1 MIKIN
6 RTILDLG
13 KMLETLNYDKTLE
26 IYNTLLESHD
36 EFMSTK
42 VEYELSFNTTGDGK
56 EQLALIDEQLLYL
69 NTNIQTVKTCLQY
82 YETRVFEKSPKLGT
96 IGNICNN

>member
-42 VEYELSFNTTGDGK
+42 VEY
-56 EQLALIDEQLLYL
+56 
-69 NTNIQTVKTCLQY
+69 
-82 YETRVFEKSPKLGT
+82 
-96 IGNICNN
+96 